1 MASTPFSVKLLWLR
15 WTSSISWQYLK
26 MSLKSAPASSPSWLL
41 KSLRIFSSGHFLQ
54 RFTTSC
60 MPALVK
66 AFRERSTS
74 VYLLVE
80 SSPNSRST
88 TRFRS
93 PSPRFFLE
101 RFNLSPPTPLPP
113 LPPPPLPPPP
123 RRRSPTLRLLLRP
136 RPSRSSLRRLLLEG
150 LPSSSALPF
159 LAALSTPVLGP
170 GFPAT
175 IGFSSTMARTSVS
188 EVCFTSSAE
197 GLRSRFGRLAEG
209 SASLSATFDSAC
221 SGFAQVV
228 LPPSFSSSL
237 PVSLSFSSAATE
249 ASLPTSE
256 AFTSSLGSSALAG
269 SSFLASSTS
278 CDASCFASSP
288 GFSSDVPGLSS
299 LSALASTAS
308 TAFSSAF
315 TSSAFSSLLA
325 VSAFSSV
332 FSSVFSSF
340 SSFSSFTSSFAAG

>member
-41 KSLRIFSSGHFLQ
+41 KSLRIFNSGHFLQ

-88 TRFRS
+88 ARFKS

-113 LPPPPLPPPP
+113 PPPPLPPPP
-123 RRRSPTLRLLLRP
+123 RRRSPPLRLLLRP

-197 GLRSRFGRLAEG
+197 GLRSRFGRLAED
-209 SASLSATFDSAC
+209 SAGLSATLDSAC
-221 SGFAQVV
+221 SGFAPVV

-237 PVSLSFSSAATE
+237 LVSLSFSSAGTA

-256 AFTSSLGSSALAG
+256 AFTSSVGSSALAG
-269 SSFLASSTS
+269 SSFFASSTS
-278 CDASCFASSP
+278 CDASRFASSP

-299 LSALASTAS
+299 LSALASTA
-308 TAFSSAF
+308 FSSAS
-315 TSSAFSSLLA
+315 TSSAFSSFLA

-332 FSSVFSSF
+332 FSSFSSF
-340 SSFSSFTSSFAAG
+340 SAFTSFTSCFAAG